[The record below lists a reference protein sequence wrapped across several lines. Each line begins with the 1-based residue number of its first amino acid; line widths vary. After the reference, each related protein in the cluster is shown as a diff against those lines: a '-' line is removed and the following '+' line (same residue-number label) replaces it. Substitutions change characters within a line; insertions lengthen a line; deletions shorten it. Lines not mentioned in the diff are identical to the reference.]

1 MKYNEKDL
9 RKDIDEALSKLEPN
23 VKDRND
29 RLDVA
34 LRILDEYP
42 RISGIFNSYELY
54 DGEFNQ
60 QVDEFYEKLKRYEKD
75 GTMPS

>member
-9 RKDIDEALSKLEPN
+9 RNEIDEALSKLEPN

-29 RLDVA
+29 RLDIA

-42 RISGIFNSYELY
+42 TISSIFNSYELY

-60 QVDEFYEKLKRYEKD
+60 QVDDFYEKLKRYEKD
-75 GTMPS
+75 GTMPN

>member
-9 RKDIDEALSKLEPN
+9 RNDIDEALNKLETN
-23 VKDRND
+23 VEDRND

-34 LRILDEYP
+34 LRILDEHP
-42 RISGIFNSYELY
+42 MISSIFNSYELY

-75 GTMPS
+75 GTMPN